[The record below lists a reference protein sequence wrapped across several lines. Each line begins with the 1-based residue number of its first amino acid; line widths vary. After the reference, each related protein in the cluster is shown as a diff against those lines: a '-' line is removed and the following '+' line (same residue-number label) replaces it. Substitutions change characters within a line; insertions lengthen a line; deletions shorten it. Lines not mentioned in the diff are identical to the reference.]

1 MITKKEDFPFAAK
14 NHDNRLTKCVPN
26 GRIILQES
34 STRACHRN
42 AGLSSKGADWKE
54 REGKAWWQNIGTS
67 PCDIHALL
75 KGYPKKVEIPD
86 EEMERIRRFPLGAG
100 GHSDSPGEL
109 GQNGLSMDS

>member
-14 NHDNRLTKCVPN
+14 NHDNHLKKCVPN

-54 REGKAWWQNIGTS
+54 RKRGK
-67 PCDIHALL
+67 
-75 KGYPKKVEIPD
+75 
-86 EEMERIRRFPLGAG
+86 
-100 GHSDSPGEL
+100 
-109 GQNGLSMDS
+109 SMVAKHRYKSR